1 MYIRR
6 VIQTASMLSV
16 AAVMMAASASAGA
29 ITFNTSAT
37 GTGGSGFNGAN
48 SLALSSSSGGPAT
61 LSFET
66 DPNASPAVPSGIN
79 FGIFDLNCATC
90 TKQGAAS
97 AVGATFSAFTFDLV
111 ITDVT
116 DGASG
121 VFVGTSTGGSVF
133 LDQST
138 VRITWAPAQLGTGT
152 NNAKTGN
159 FAGTFFT
166 ITPQSIIVNPVS
178 GANPGQTTV
187 QGGIDSSAVP
197 EPATLG
203 MVGGAFLLLGLLRRK
218 KVTRAQGAMRSEI

>member
-16 AAVMMAASASAGA
+16 AAVMMAASASATA

-37 GTGGSGFNGAN
+37 GTGGSGFNGADTLTLN
-48 SLALSSSSGGPAT
+48 SSTGGPST

-66 DPNASPAVPSGIN
+66 DPNSSPAVPSGIN

-90 TKQGAAS
+90 TTQS
-97 AVGATFSAFTFDLV
+97 ATSPVGATFAAFTFDLM

-116 DGASG
+116 DGATG

-138 VRITWAPAQLGTGT
+138 IKITWVPAQLGPGT
-152 NNAKTGN
+152 SNAASGN
-159 FAGTFFT
+159 FAGTLFT
-166 ITPQSIIVNPVS
+166 ITPFSIIVNPTS

-203 MVGGAFLLLGLLRRK
+203 MVGGVFLALGLLRRK
-218 KVTRAQGAMRSEI
+218 RVARS